1 MNDYLQMK
9 YHPAKKEVEFIRF
22 SSGNPIN
29 IRSDSVLTK
38 YMNQKGKFVLQ
49 DYGNAFFTAIT
60 DAFDGQP
67 LVHIDVVTTRSDYED
82 FEQMVEYYN
91 KNPDACAKITTTL
104 LAELPDMEDTYQV
117 VKDFGEQSIKI
128 LERHQKQFFEVRQ
141 DNSSVKEC
149 VELFAADVQ
158 KEIDNIRTK
167 IDSMGD
173 NQINLCFT
181 GVYSSGKS
189 ALINAILG
197 YRILPENIKSET
209 ARMFRIQSPAKG
221 EKVRVLFCIQDTFA
235 EVIWDKDKNKFAF
248 GTGPVENN
256 TRKSIQKTLEEH
268 KQETQQDQMLALLKT
283 LNSIDE
289 VQTDI
294 KVYFPIPLDTDRVQF
309 TIYDTPGTDSNYK
322 KHQQIL
328 QDALSQQTHSI
339 LIYVIAPDKV
349 EGSGNNAL
357 LSYLKD
363 AEKKVN
369 KTSIDIAR
377 SLFVINKADSVGLDA
392 RKTLQ
397 NATIQDVTDDS
408 FSIKLAD
415 KKLFFV
421 SALYASSARAV
432 ANGVASQEDIY
443 RIEDDYNKLFRPE
456 RGRYYQT
463 NRVAMSEFAT
473 QKQIKYSEERLA
485 QAEKEKDTVGV
496 VEVCSGLYAL
506 EREIITY
513 GEKFASSVRA
523 FAIIDNV
530 EKALASMNNSAGSLD
545 QRNREDLNKID
556 VEIEELKV
564 TIEREIGAV
573 REKHNIL
580 HADRPFPKELA
591 IRLYLDPQSIHD
603 KVNEKALSFI
613 DKLLKKFL
621 GVFKVK
627 FKEDDKQKIKEEI
640 VTVLNDY
647 TNEFLSR
654 RQIELE
660 RARDAFIS
668 DVRNVIQA
676 NGKLSDAAKSFVL
689 NIRPPE
695 IKKEIN
701 VAEFGQIYDNYR
713 RTEKV
718 LWMNKLYVDKQGVLD
733 EVDEKLSQIAAEI
746 ADEYAHDF
754 QTTLERIID
763 EITQEFT
770 QNIGKYSM
778 LMQAKF
784 ADKEAMEQL
793 RKKIAAAA
801 KDLAT
806 LQQEL
811 NDKIW
816 KGVDWNV

>member
-1 MNDYLQMK
+1 MSDYLRMK
-9 YHPAKKEVEFIRF
+9 YHPAKKEVEFTRF
-22 SSGNPIN
+22 SSGKPIM
-29 IRSDSVLTK
+29 IGSDSVLTK

-49 DYGNAFFTAIT
+49 DHGNDFFTAIT
-60 DAFDGQP
+60 DAFDGQ
-67 LVHIDVVTTRSDYED
+67 LCVHIDVVTTKNDYED

-91 KNPDACAKITTTL
+91 KNPDASAKITTTL

-141 DNSSVKEC
+141 DTSSVKDC
-149 VELFAADVQ
+149 IELFTADVQ
-158 KEIDNIRTK
+158 TEIDNIRTK
-167 IDSMGD
+167 IDSMGE

-221 EKVRVLFCIQDTFA
+221 KNVRVSFYIQDTFA

-248 GTGPVENN
+248 STGPTENN

-268 KQETQQDQMLALLKT
+268 KGEAQHDQMLALLKT
-283 LNSIDE
+283 LNSLDK
-289 VQTDI
+289 VQTNI

-309 TIYDTPGTDSNYK
+309 TIYDTPGTDSNYQE
-322 KHQQIL
+322 HQQIL

-377 SLFVINKADSVGLDA
+377 SLFVINKADTVELDA

-397 NATIQDVTDDS
+397 NATIQDATDDS

-421 SALYASSARAV
+421 SALYASSAKAF

-443 RIEDDYNKLFRPE
+443 RIEDDYNKLTRPE

-463 NRVAMSEFAT
+463 NRVATSEFST

-485 QAEKEKDTVGV
+485 QAEKGKDTVGV

-545 QRNREDLNKID
+545 QRNREDLNKINS
-556 VEIEELKV
+556 EIEELKV
-564 TIEREIGAV
+564 TIERGIGAV

-603 KVNEKALSFI
+603 KINEKALSFI

-627 FKEDDKQKIKEEI
+627 FKEDDKQKINEEI

-701 VAEFGQIYDNYR
+701 VTEFGQIYDNYK

-770 QNIGKYSM
+770 QNIRKYSM

-793 RKKIAAAA
+793 REKIAAAA
-801 KDLAT
+801 EDLVT

-811 NDKIW
+811 NSKIW
-816 KGVDWNV
+816 KEVNGNV